1 MDTNSKLDKASID
14 QALTL
19 LGERLEQTAIGS
31 ITLLVCGG
39 ASLIATRMVS
49 RQVTKDIDV
58 VAFVRPG
65 GVLDKAKPFPALL
78 DQCAAEVAAMLQLPA
93 YWINPGPTA
102 LLDAGLPKGLM
113 ERLAETRRYGAKL
126 TVLFIGRLDQI
137 HFKVFAAADAG
148 PGRHL
153 EDLRELKP
161 TTEDMEMA
169 ARWVM
174 QQDPSEGFR
183 LMLKDM
189 LRKIGYEQASDR
201 L

>member
-1 MDTNSKLDKASID
+1 MNDLNRATVDR
-14 QALTL
+14 ALAL
-19 LGERLEQTAIGS
+19 LGERLEQTS
-31 ITLLVCGG
+31 VEPITILVCGG
-39 ASLIATRMVS
+39 ASLIMTRMVS

-58 VAFVRPG
+58 VAFVR
-65 GVLDKAKPFPALL
+65 DNTAFENAKPFPALL
-78 DQCAAEVAAMLQLPA
+78 DRCVAEVAAMLQLPA
-93 YWINPGPTA
+93 YWINPGPTS
-102 LLDAGLPKGLM
+102 LLDAGLPEGIM
-113 ERLAETRRYGAKL
+113 DRVAEPRHYGSKL
-126 TVLFIGRLDQI
+126 TILFIGRLDQI

-153 EDLRELKP
+153 EDLRELNP
-161 TTEDMEMA
+161 TSDEMEMA

-189 LRKIGYEQASDR
+189 LRKIGYEQASER